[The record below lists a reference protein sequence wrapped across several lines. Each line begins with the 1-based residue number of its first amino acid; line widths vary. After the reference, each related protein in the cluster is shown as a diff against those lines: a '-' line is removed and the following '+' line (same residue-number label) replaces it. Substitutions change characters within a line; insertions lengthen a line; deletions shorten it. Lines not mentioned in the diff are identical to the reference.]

1 MNFIA
6 RVNKLMSWAIISSVI
21 WRFGYLIKGQNCVYK
36 GKVQNC
42 YATNWMSSGDENMG
56 FALCN
61 FSTFEAALRVISW
74 SFLKFLWFAM
84 QNKYEQMLVN

>member
-1 MNFIA
+1 M
-6 RVNKLMSWAIISSVI
+6 
-21 WRFGYLIKGQNCVYK
+21 C
-36 GKVQNC
+36 
-42 YATNWMSSGDENMG
+42 SGGENMG

-74 SFLKFLWFAM
+74 SFLKFFWFVM